1 MDSLLT
7 MRDEPVLL
15 GDKVYFKQC
24 DLFLRNSI
32 IITLS
37 GWIFEEK
44 NAMLSP

>member
-7 MRDEPVLL
+7 AQDEPVLL
-15 GDKVYFKQC
+15 GDKVYFKPC
-24 DLFLRNSI
+24 ALFLHNSV